1 MTATA
6 PVVVTGLGVHT
17 AVAAGADAFEEALRA
32 GRSGI
37 TRCAAAGPQG
47 PHFAA
52 DLPDFDLR
60 TALDA
65 VPGLPAGVRAGAL
78 RTAGR
83 APFGVQVA
91 VATALQARF
100 HAGLGMAGAPAPRRT
115 ALVVAG
121 HNLTTGYAERLHPK
135 LAGGGAHVPARA
147 ALHLLDTDH
156 LGVLS
161 QVLDITGE
169 GCTVGGASASGNVGI
184 ITAARLLALG
194 AADACLVVGALA
206 ELSALERQALLNL
219 GAMSGGRPGLEPD
232 AVCRP
237 FDEDHSGF
245 VPGQG
250 CGALVLETAESAT
263 ARGAPV
269 LARIAG
275 YGLALDG
282 NSQADPD
289 EAGETE
295 VMTAALRMAG
305 LAPEAVGYVNAH
317 GTGSALGDRTEAA
330 ALRQVFGEGPGRP
343 WINATKALTGH
354 CLYAAGVVEAVATV
368 LQLSGGF
375 VHPNINLRRP
385 IDPGLRFTGRTA
397 RPADL
402 SYALSNSFGFGGIN
416 TSILLAAAPGRPRT
430 EG

>member
-1 MTATA
+1 MTAA
-6 PVVVTGLGVHT
+6 ASVVVTGLGVHT
-17 AVAAGADAFEEALRA
+17 AVAAGTDAFERALRA

-37 TRCAAAGPQG
+37 GRREADG
-47 PHFAA
+47 PHEPCVSA
-52 DLPDFDLR
+52 DLADFGLR
-60 TALDA
+60 EALDA
-65 VPGLPAGVRAGAL
+65 VPGLPAGLRSAAL

-83 APFGVQVA
+83 APLGVRVA
-91 VATALQARF
+91 VATAVQAHLQ
-100 HAGLGMAGAPAPRRT
+100 AGLGTPGGPAPGRT
-115 ALVVAG
+115 GLVVAG
-121 HNLTTGYAERLHPK
+121 HNLTTGYAESLYPK
-135 LAGGGAHVPARA
+135 LAASGAYVPARA

-161 QVLDITGE
+161 QVLGITGE

-194 AADACLVVGALA
+194 AVDACLVVGALA
-206 ELSALERQALLNL
+206 ELSTLERQALVNL
-219 GAMSGGRPGLEPD
+219 GAMAAGPAGPPGASPQE
-232 AVCRP
+232 VCRP
-237 FDEDHSGF
+237 FDEDRSGF

-250 CGALVLETAESAT
+250 CGALVLETEESARG
-263 ARGAPV
+263 RGAPV

-289 EAGETE
+289 ERGETE

-305 LAPEAVGYVNAH
+305 LAPQEVGYVNAH

-330 ALRQVFGEGPGRP
+330 ALRQVFGDGPGRP

-368 LQLSGGF
+368 IQLRGGF
-375 VHPNINLRRP
+375 VHPNVNLHRP
-385 IDPGLRFTGRTA
+385 IDPGLRFVGRTA
-397 RPADL
+397 RPADH
-402 SYALSNSFGFGGIN
+402 SYALSNGFGFGGID
-416 TSILLAAAPGRPRT
+416 TSILLAA
-430 EG
+430 